1 MPRELV
7 STLDWDG
14 PAIADAEDDMMAQL
28 SDHRPDRRVLRV
40 KRKTRWRLNGDEN

>member
-14 PAIADAEDDMMAQL
+14 PAMADEADDIIARFRSCSL
-28 SDHRPDRRVLRV
+28 SDD
-40 KRKTRWRLNGDEN
+40 GC